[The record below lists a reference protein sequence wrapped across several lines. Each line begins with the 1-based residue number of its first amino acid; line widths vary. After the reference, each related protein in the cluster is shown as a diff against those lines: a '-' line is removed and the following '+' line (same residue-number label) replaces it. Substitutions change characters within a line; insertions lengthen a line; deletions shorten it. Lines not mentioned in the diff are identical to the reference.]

1 MGLARRL
8 THLATHAHAR
18 LYRWTG
24 GRVLGRFGHLEQ
36 VLLTTTGR
44 RTGAP
49 RTVPLAATPV
59 GSSVVLVASD
69 GGAPGHPAW
78 YLNLTAHPEVLVQR
92 GRRTVPMLARIA
104 VDPERDALW
113 AAVVKNNP
121 GYARYQEKTA
131 REIPIVVCE
140 PPGPQ
145 TRPTPAP

>member
-8 THLATHAHAR
+8 MHSATHAHAR

-24 GRVLGRFGHLEQ
+24 GRILGRLGHLEQ

-44 RTGAP
+44 RSGAP

-78 YLNLTAHPEVLVQR
+78 YLNLSANPEVVVQR
-92 GRRTVPMLARIA
+92 GPRAVPMHARVA
-104 VDPERDALW
+104 VGPERDVLW
-113 AAVVKNNP
+113 AAAVKNNP
-121 GYARYQEKTA
+121 GYARYQEKTP
-131 REIPIVVCE
+131 REIPVVICE
-140 PPGPQ
+140 P
-145 TRPTPAP
+145 TP

>member
-8 THLATHAHAR
+8 MHSATHAHAR

-24 GRVLGRFGHLEQ
+24 GRILGRLGHLEQ

-44 RTGAP
+44 RSGAP

-78 YLNLTAHPEVLVQR
+78 YLNLTAHPEVV
-92 GRRTVPMLARIA
+92 
-104 VDPERDALW
+104 
-113 AAVVKNNP
+113 
-121 GYARYQEKTA
+121 
-131 REIPIVVCE
+131 
-140 PPGPQ
+140 
-145 TRPTPAP
+145 